1 MARTEA
7 RLMVSIWED
16 PDFLALSATAQ
27 RLFMFLI
34 SQPDLAHDGVIPLR
48 ERRWSKKAAGMTAA
62 QVAADLDELS
72 ATRFVVV
79 DEDTEELLVRSF
91 IRRDKVYRQPNVLR
105 SARDHLS
112 TVSSAAIR
120 DSVGAE
126 LARIQEEAEDIPEG
140 SKGVLMGMVEAFA
153 NPSRNPSANP
163 SGMSLRGRQDD
174 PLRKAASDSGD
185 QESPEST
192 PHSAEPVDNSLTSTV
207 KGSANPSA
215 KGTGLRPGERGVV
228 TVVSTGSPSPFPL
241 SSSPGPR
248 EPAAR
253 APRAQTR
260 ERGTRIPDDF
270 AVTPEMVTWAR
281 ENAPQVNGGYETA
294 KFVDYWRAKAGRD
307 ATKTDW
313 IGTWRNWMRK
323 AQEDTTR
330 GGRGVTTGANRHT
343 AQRHDNPFA
352 EAAS

>member
-1 MARTEA
+1 MAVCDYASRRHCVALHYPGECLMARTEA

-27 RLFMFLI
+27 RMFMFLI

-48 ERRWSKKAAGMTAA
+48 ERRWSKKAAGLTAA
-62 QVAADLDELS
+62 QIAADLEELS

-79 DEDTEELLVRSF
+79 DEETEELLVRSF

-112 TVSSAAIR
+112 TVSSPVIR

-126 LARIQEEAEDIPEG
+126 LARIQGEAEDIPEG

-153 NPSRNPSANP
+153 NPSPNPSANP
-163 SGMSLRGRQDD
+163 SD
-174 PLRKAASDSGD
+174 
-185 QESPEST
+185 
-192 PHSAEPVDNSLTSTV
+192 
-207 KGSANPSA
+207 NPSP

-228 TVVSTGSPSPFPL
+228 TVVSTDSPSPFPL
-241 SSSPGPR
+241 SPSPVPR

-253 APRAQTR
+253 APRANAR
-260 ERGTRIPDDF
+260 ERGTRLPDDF
-270 AVTPEMVTWAR
+270 AVNAEMVAWAR
-281 ENAPQVNGGYETA
+281 ENAPNVNGAYETQ
-294 KFVDYWRAKAGRD
+294 KFVDYWRGRTGKD
-307 ATKTDW
+307 ATKLDW

-323 AQEDTTR
+323 AQEDTQR
-330 GGRGVTTGANRHT
+330 GRTGVATGANRHSN
-343 AQRHDNPFA
+343 QRHDNPFA
-352 EAAS
+352 EARP

>member
-16 PDFLALSATAQ
+16 ADFLALSATAQ
-27 RLFMFLI
+27 RMFMFLI

-62 QVAADLDELS
+62 QITADLDELS

-79 DEDTEELLVRSF
+79 DEETEELLVRSF

-112 TVSSAAIR
+112 TVSSAVIR

-126 LARIQEEAEDIPEG
+126 LARIQNEAEDIPEG

-153 NPSRNPSANP
+153 NPSLNPSANP
-163 SGMSLRGRQDD
+163 SG
-174 PLRKAASDSGD
+174 
-185 QESPEST
+185 
-192 PHSAEPVDNSLTSTV
+192 
-207 KGSANPSA
+207 KGSEDNTANSDRGDVFAGEKGSSNPSG
-215 KGTGLRPGERGVV
+215 KSSGLRPGERGVV

-241 SSSPGPR
+241 STSPGPR

-270 AVTPEMVTWAR
+270 AVSGEMVAWAR
-281 ENAPQVNGGYETA
+281 EHTPHVNGGYETQ
-294 KFVDYWRAKAGRD
+294 KFRDYWSSRSGKD

-313 IGTWRNWMRK
+313 PATWRNWMRK
-323 AQEDTTR
+323 AEEDATR
-330 GGRGVTTGANRHT
+330 GSRGVATGANRHT

-352 EAAS
+352 EV